1 MTYNVK
7 SNGLISNNR
16 IDEHRRI
23 FASAN
28 ADIITY
34 QECGNTTYNDV
45 LGFLNTSLTY
55 YPYIYPDLN
64 SGNLTISKYPS
75 LQSWQVTNK
84 IDAELI
90 DLPDSIYSAD
100 VLIVNGHPP
109 CCSNNQG
116 RQDNFDAFIEFIH
129 DAKTI
134 GGVIDLPINT
144 PIIFSGDMNL
154 VGYSEQ
160 YYTIVNGTISDT
172 AAFGNGGF
180 PDWDN
185 TPLKDQVCSFN
196 ENDMTY
202 TWDDSSPSVGDF
214 PPGRLDFVFFT
225 NSVMSVD
232 KSFILSTEH
241 MSNALLSQNNL
252 LWNDTKIASDHFP
265 VIVDFVLPILTGCND
280 PDACNYDSLAT
291 INDGSCVYSTISTD
305 TQVHC
310 DTYIWM
316 DGNTYTSSND
326 TATYT
331 IANAVGCDSTI
342 TLDLTINPSTQSSI
356 IIEALDSYT
365 APSGAVYTFGGVY
378 TDTIQ
383 NAAACDSIITI
394 DLSLNYTG
402 INELNTAP
410 KELVKIVDALGRETA
425 FKPNT
430 LLIYVYDDGSI
441 EMVFRVEY

>member
-1 MTYNVK
+1 
-7 SNGLISNNR
+7 
-16 IDEHRRI
+16 
-23 FASAN
+23 
-28 ADIITY
+28 
-34 QECGNTTYNDV
+34 
-45 LGFLNTSLTY
+45 
-55 YPYIYPDLN
+55 
-64 SGNLTISKYPS
+64 
-75 LQSWQVTNK
+75 
-84 IDAELI
+84 
-90 DLPDSIYSAD
+90 
-100 VLIVNGHPP
+100 
-109 CCSNNQG
+109 
-116 RQDNFDAFIEFIH
+116 
-129 DAKTI
+129 
-134 GGVIDLPINT
+134 
-144 PIIFSGDMNL
+144 
-154 VGYSEQ
+154 
-160 YYTIVNGTISDT
+160 
-172 AAFGNGGF
+172 
-180 PDWDN
+180 
-185 TPLKDQVCSFN
+185 
-196 ENDMTY
+196 
-202 TWDDSSPSVGDF
+202 
-214 PPGRLDFVFFT
+214 
-225 NSVMSVD
+225 
-232 KSFILSTEH
+232 

>member
-1 MTYNVK
+1 
-7 SNGLISNNR
+7 
-16 IDEHRRI
+16 
-23 FASAN
+23 
-28 ADIITY
+28 
-34 QECGNTTYNDV
+34 
-45 LGFLNTSLTY
+45 
-55 YPYIYPDLN
+55 
-64 SGNLTISKYPS
+64 
-75 LQSWQVTNK
+75 
-84 IDAELI
+84 
-90 DLPDSIYSAD
+90 
-100 VLIVNGHPP
+100 
-109 CCSNNQG
+109 
-116 RQDNFDAFIEFIH
+116 
-129 DAKTI
+129 
-134 GGVIDLPINT
+134 
-144 PIIFSGDMNL
+144 
-154 VGYSEQ
+154 
-160 YYTIVNGTISDT
+160 
-172 AAFGNGGF
+172 
-180 PDWDN
+180 
-185 TPLKDQVCSFN
+185 
-196 ENDMTY
+196 MTY

-232 KSFILSTEH
+232 KAFILSTEH
-241 MSNALLSQNNL
+241 LSNALLSQINL

>member
-1 MTYNVK
+1 M
-7 SNGLISNNR
+7 
-16 IDEHRRI
+16 
-23 FASAN
+23 
-28 ADIITY
+28 
-34 QECGNTTYNDV
+34 
-45 LGFLNTSLTY
+45 
-55 YPYIYPDLN
+55 
-64 SGNLTISKYPS
+64 
-75 LQSWQVTNK
+75 
-84 IDAELI
+84 
-90 DLPDSIYSAD
+90 
-100 VLIVNGHPP
+100 
-109 CCSNNQG
+109 
-116 RQDNFDAFIEFIH
+116 
-129 DAKTI
+129 
-134 GGVIDLPINT
+134 
-144 PIIFSGDMNL
+144 
-154 VGYSEQ
+154 GYSEQ